1 MCVRLTQCNP
11 NVIKNVMVDAVAAVT
26 AVTVVVVVS
35 AAVVMEIVAVY
46 AKV

>member
-1 MCVRLTQCNP
+1 
-11 NVIKNVMVDAVAAVT
+11 MVDAVA

>member
-11 NVIKNVMVDAVAAVT
+11 NVIKNVMVDAVT